1 MIASILRD
9 QGFSGADEFMEFSRI
24 VMATIMLITGVIAL
38 IEEKI
43 LRSENKY
50 RLAYSRA
57 EFYKDLFVH
66 DINNILQNLQFS
78 LEIMSQNLEGYEKKE
93 NIDELVKIAK
103 SQVKRGAELGLNVKK
118 LSDLEMG
125 AIKNEP
131 IEIYD
136 VLEQIINDI
145 KTKFSEEEI
154 KIDIIGDRDKIYVI
168 ANLLLEDV
176 IRIIL
181 NNAIRYN
188 DNPIKEI
195 SIQIS
200 KIVKDFGSDIKIEFI
215 DNGVGF
221 PDTMKK
227 TIFQPVYKKTK
238 DFKRIGLGL
247 LLVNEV
253 MGSISGKIWVEDKVQ
268 GDHTKGS
275 NVIILIPEA
284 SGILD
289 IER

>member
-1 MIASILRD
+1 M
-9 QGFSGADEFMEFSRI
+9 
-24 VMATIMLITGVIAL
+24 
-38 IEEKI
+38 
-43 LRSENKY
+43 
-50 RLAYSRA
+50 
-57 EFYKDLFVH
+57 
-66 DINNILQNLQFS
+66 
-78 LEIMSQNLEGYEKKE
+78 
-93 NIDELVKIAK
+93 VKIAK
-103 SQVKRGAELGLNVKK
+103 NQVKRGAELGLNVKK

-154 KIDIIGDRDKIYVI
+154 KIDIIGDRDKIYVN
-168 ANLLLEDV
+168 ANMLLEDV

-188 DNPIKEI
+188 DNSIKEI

-247 LLVNEV
+247 LLANEV
-253 MGSISGKIWVEDKVQ
+253 IGNISGKIWVEDKVQ